1 MILTRMRD
9 SILRRSAARSTLLL
23 LSIVIALLAGL
34 LAMHVLASSMGSHDQ
49 HAPVTM
55 AMADGPNHSI
65 LVTTPGPGE
74 SAVADCSGNCDPG
87 HSMASMVCILA
98 LLAATIVLGA
108 ARSAHGFTAI
118 PRPLHHHGGFAAEN
132 ARDMGPP
139 PDLTFL
145 SISRT

>member
-1 MILTRMRD
+1 MTLTRMRK

-34 LAMHVLASSMGSHDQ
+34 LAMHILASSTGSHDQ
-49 HAPVTM
+49 HAPVAM
-55 AMADGPNHSI
+55 ALADGPDHTI
-65 LVTTPGPGE
+65 HTTTPSPAQ
-74 SAVADCSGNCDPG
+74 SVVADCSGNCDPG
-87 HSMASMVCILA
+87 HSMASMVCVLA
-98 LLAATIVLGA
+98 LMAATIVLGA
-108 ARSAHGFTAI
+108 VRSAHGFTAI
-118 PRPLHHHGGFAAEN
+118 PRPLHHRAGFAAVN